1 MANFSTGSNGSGVS
15 PNPRKIWKPSL
26 TSWIMIGLVAGVLV
40 GWLSPFPGYKIT
52 DQTIASLNGAGLPKD
67 AVEKLAAL
75 KEQQFPKRE
84 DFVNALKTTLGNDVA
99 ARFQDEILKQAAMFS
114 LGDKVY
120 FLRDIFLNL
129 IKSIIA
135 PLVFSTIV
143 VGIAGGGDLK
153 KVGRMGAKALLYF
166 EAVTTIALFIG
177 LGVVNLIKPGVG
189 VALVGDTSTVS
200 SIGQTHASSF
210 VDTIVHIFPS
220 SIVDSM
226 VKGDVLQIVAFSV
239 LFAMAVSAMG
249 KKAQPVLTLCEG
261 ISQVMFK
268 FTSYV
273 MLMAPLGVG
282 AAMAH
287 TIAHQGLGILAN
299 LGKLIGSLYLG
310 LAILVIFVFGAVA
323 IIAKVPI
330 MQFLRA
336 VREPFTIAFVTT
348 SSESALPKAMELME
362 RLGVP
367 KRIVSFVM
375 PTGYSF
381 NLDGTTLYLAMASIF
396 VAQAAGVH
404 LGFREQIV
412 MMLTLMIT
420 SKGVAAVPRASLV
433 ILLATLNTFLPGY
446 GLIGVAVIFGVDELM
461 DMGRTSVNI
470 VGNCLATVVVA
481 RWEGEFDDERARVFG
496 TPDEIK
502 LEAAIDEPALAD
514 AAAQG

>member
-1 MANFSTGSNGSGVS
+1 MANFTTGSNIDG
-15 PNPRKIWKPSL
+15 PKTRKPWRPSL
-26 TSWIMIGLVAGVLV
+26 TTWIMIGLVVGVV
-40 GWLSPFPGYKIT
+40 IGYLSPSNRFKIT
-52 DQTIASLNGAGLPKD
+52 DQSISALRD
-67 AVEKLAAL
+67 AKVPQDVLDKLATV
-75 KEQQFPKRE
+75 KGQQFNSKDE
-84 DFVNALKTTLGNDVA
+84 FTNALKANIGDEQTTK
-99 ARFQDEILKQAAMFS
+99 FKDEIFKQSPVFS
-114 LGDKVY
+114 LGDFLY

-143 VGIAGGGDLK
+143 VGVAGGGDLK
-153 KVGRMGAKALLYF
+153 KVGRMGAKALIYF
-166 EAVTTIALFIG
+166 EVVTTFALFIG
-177 LGVVNLIKPGVG
+177 LGVVNLVKPGVG
-189 VALVGDTSTVS
+189 VTLSADTGSVAS
-200 SIGQTHASSF
+200 LQQTHPATL

-220 SIVDSM
+220 SIIDAMSR
-226 VKGDVLQIVAFSV
+226 GDVLQIVAFSV
-239 LFAMAVSAMG
+239 LFAMGVSAMG
-249 KKAQPVLTLCEG
+249 QKGKPVLAFCESLSH
-261 ISQVMFK
+261 IMFK
-268 FTSYV
+268 FTGYV

-287 TIAHQGLGILAN
+287 TVAHEGLGILKN
-299 LGKLIGSLYLG
+299 LGMLVGSLYVALI
-310 LAILVIFVFGAVA
+310 ILVVFVFGPVA
-323 IIAKVPI
+323 IIARVPVK
-330 MQFLRA
+330 QFLKA
-336 VREPFTIAFVTT
+336 IKEPFTIAFVTT
-348 SSESALPKAMELME
+348 SSESALPKAMEVME

-381 NLDGTTLYLAMASIF
+381 NLDGTTLYLAMASVF

-404 LGFREQIV
+404 LSFGRQIV

-433 ILLATLNTFLPGY
+433 ILLATLNSFVPGF

-461 DMGRTSVNI
+461 DMARTSVNV
-470 VGNCLATVVVA
+470 VGNCLATVVVS

-502 LEAAIDEPALAD
+502 LEAAIGEPALAD